1 MDRTKG
7 FPQLQYPSPPPP
19 RVLQRSLHPPYCLPA
34 GEHYLL
40 RLQIHSEDGDDR
52 LIFASWHCFGEGI
65 TLWLSSPSSQTTVVV
80 YLDLA
85 AEQTTPTPLS
95 SLVINDGGT
104 RNCCVMLFCL
114 HRTHFLLCTL
124 KTRITPLHGFSAE
137 QREGLL
143 IVLYSCT
150 LAHVI
155 LC

>member
-1 MDRTKG
+1 MDRSKG

-19 RVLQRSLHPPYCLPA
+19 RVLQRSPLPPYCLAA

-40 RLQIHSEDGDDR
+40 RLQIHIEDGDDQ
-52 LIFASWHCFGEGI
+52 LILVVSLRWYYIIFVI
-65 TLWLSSPSSQTTVVV
+65 TFIPNNS
-80 YLDLA
+80 
-85 AEQTTPTPLS
+85 
-95 SLVINDGGT
+95 
-104 RNCCVMLFCL
+104 CCVSGSGSWANHSNTLVLPC
-114 HRTHFLLCTL
+114 HQRWWDCCELLCHGVRSSSYISSSAL
-124 KTRITPLHGFSAE
+124 WKPKITPFHGFSVE

>member
-19 RVLQRSLHPPYCLPA
+19 RVLQRSPLPPYCLAA

-40 RLQIHSEDGDDR
+40 RLQIHSEDGDDQ
-52 LIFASWHCFGEGI
+52 LIFASWHCWHLEGI
-65 TLWLSSPSSQTTVVV
+65 TLWLSSPSSHTTVVV

-104 RNCCVMLFCL
+104 VVNCCAMLFCL
-114 HRTHFLLCTL
+114 YRTHFFLCTL
-124 KTRITPLHGFSAE
+124 KTLDRTFSWVFSRAE
-137 QREGLL
+137 GGGRG
-143 IVLYSCT
+143 S
-150 LAHVI
+150 
-155 LC
+155 